1 MNQSKLFISW
11 GSNDQKLLGVS
22 IDWNLKFSHYIL
34 KQCKKAGRKLS
45 VFTRI
50 RKFTSLKRRRVLV
63 KSFIESQFAYCP
75 LVWMCR
81 EKTSYDRMYHLHER
95 ALRTVYNDDVSTF
108 EKLLEKDNS
117 ITIQV
122 RNLRILAIELY
133 KTKENLAVLIMR
145 KIFNSLTNWYSVGVS
160 KNSQLW
166 FKGSQIFW
174 SKYKEH

>member
-1 MNQSKLFISW
+1 
-11 GSNDQKLLGVS
+11 
-22 IDWNLKFSHYIL
+22 
-34 KQCKKAGRKLS
+34 
-45 VFTRI
+45 
-50 RKFTSLKRRRVLV
+50 
-63 KSFIESQFAYCP
+63 
-75 LVWMCR
+75 
-81 EKTSYDRMYHLHER
+81 MYHLHER